1 MYVVGK
7 KKEHIHITSIER
19 KQLDEKATDRKLRK
33 HIEAKKKN
41 KKKQTKKA
49 GAQHTQNNNSTTQRT
64 SKMIRKLILREY
76 SHPS

>member
-33 HIEAKKKN
+33 HIEAKKKK
-41 KKKQTKKA
+41 KKKQTKKKKIKKKKKK
-49 GAQHTQNNNSTTQRT
+49 NY
-64 SKMIRKLILREY
+64 K
-76 SHPS
+76 

>member
-33 HIEAKKKN
+33 HIEAKKKKQ
-41 KKKQTKKA
+41 KKTKKESRCTA
-49 GAQHTQNNNSTTQRT
+49 HT
-64 SKMIRKLILREY
+64 K
-76 SHPS
+76 